1 LQKVLIVDDDPDIRS
16 LYRLVLHQEGLEVI
30 AAASGQEALSLAEV
44 DIPALVLLDI
54 MMPDMD
60 GYEVCRRLRAD
71 PRTMDVPVLLFSA
84 NGAGSVRDNVR
95 RAGADDFVTK
105 TAGPRAVA
113 ARIHSLLTDAAPSH
127 ATVSSSG
134 AGFRR

>member
-16 LYRLVLHQEGLEVI
+16 LYRLVLRQEGLEVI
-30 AAASGQEALSLAEV
+30 EAASGKDALSLVEA

-60 GYEVCRRLRAD
+60 GYEVCRRLRAN
-71 PRTMDVPVLLFSA
+71 PRTVELPVLLFSA
-84 NGAGSVRDNVR
+84 NGAGNVQDNVK

-105 TAGPRAVA
+105 TSGPRAVA
-113 ARIHSLLTDAAPSH
+113 ARIHALLTDPAPNPAVTASPR
-127 ATVSSSG
+127 AS
-134 AGFRR
+134 FRR